1 MLIPDVDNNLKLE
14 REKGLTQNTRS
25 KNDFKK
31 WIDKFIYIKIKTFY
45 HKVKRQATNWDIIYI
60 LLTKN

>member
-45 HKVKRQATNWDIIYI
+45 HKVKRQATN
-60 LLTKN
+60 